1 MHPAVRRCGFHSC
14 LLLWFYFQRDLV
26 LHQHVVQEVLFACL
40 AKYFSVSP
48 DSRNF
53 SRGIR
58 SAYVGCAPVSVKGS
72 AV

>member
-1 MHPAVRRCGFHSC
+1 MHPAVRPCGFHSH

-26 LHQHVVQEVLFACL
+26 LHQHVVQDVLFACL
-40 AKYFSVSP
+40 AKCFSVSP
-48 DSRNF
+48 DSRKF

-58 SAYVGCAPVSVKGS
+58 SACVVCAPVSVKGS